1 MDEKQHKKYIEAMKG
16 EIRTVVNG
24 KIDNLHRILEKQ
36 NEKTDAVAQ
45 QLVSHLEKE
54 AAFQTEIREHMAT
67 VKPYL
72 DGAAG
77 IKVMRSFL
85 VWVGGS
91 VAAWI
96 VIKSNFKL

>member
-1 MDEKQHKKYIEAMKG
+1 MNDTQHKEYIEAMKS
-16 EIRTVVNG
+16 EIRIVVNG
-24 KIDNLHRILEKQ
+24 KIDRLHAILEKQ
-36 NEKTDAVAQ
+36 NEKTDTVAQ

-54 AAFQTEIREHMAT
+54 ADFQAEIRAHMET

-77 IKVMRSFL
+77 LKILRSFL
-85 VWVGGS
+85 VWVAGS

-96 VIKSNFKL
+96 LIKNNFRL